1 MITEQAP
8 VVPWFWDKQPNILS
22 QRTCNGVIDQF
33 NAAWDLSFT
42 SLK

>member
-1 MITEQAP
+1 M
-8 VVPWFWDKQPNILS
+8 WDKTVLVKSSNVDA
-22 QRTCNGVIDQF
+22 VINKW

>member
-1 MITEQAP
+1 MVTAGAGRSRGSGTTQLDFESKN
-8 VVPWFWDKQPNILS
+8 V
-22 QRTCNGVIDQF
+22 NGVINKF